1 MSLSQDLPG
10 TADTFRCGIL
20 SSKLAAI
27 FDRKQGKEI
36 SETDRSDVLAAASL
50 VREILN
56 GAKTLSDRSAVT
68 GVTSDGI
75 HSLGLALNPLGRLAR
90 LSQGISPTDE
100 TILTL
105 LSRIYDTLYKVS
117 GSCVIPEEGE
127 LTSIVRN
134 FFGFLADAM
143 LSNIGRSRDWTS
155 PNS

>member
-1 MSLSQDLPG
+1 MSLSYDLPA

-27 FDRKQGKEI
+27 FDRRPGARI
-36 SETDRSDVLAAASL
+36 SEAERPDVRAAASL

-68 GVTSDGI
+68 GVTAEGI
-75 HSLGLALNPLGRLAR
+75 RSLGLALNPLGRLAR
-90 LSQGISPTDE
+90 LAEGNNPSDE
-100 TILTL
+100 TILIL
-105 LSRIYDTLYKVS
+105 LSRIHDALNKAS
-117 GSCVIPEEGE
+117 ASSAIPEEGE
-127 LTSIVRN
+127 LASVVRD

-143 LSNIGRSRDWTS
+143 LSNIGRSRDRVS